1 MCGVSSYGIFEQWNA
16 KKRGSTVYYLPR
28 CLRRGS
34 GLCAG
39 PDGRRAIYH
48 VQRNAAGFFEGGGGL
63 KRRDNNDR
71 EEPCFHTR
79 PRRGG
84 RVWAW
89 SRPDKNAHFCFVCVR
104 VCGGGGRRPT
114 HARTHTRTNG
124 GEPANAHGR
133 ARSCAHKHK
142 DNIYKGRGQR
152 GTCGSRGAPRQR
164 ALSRTRPSKRPG
176 HTVKP

>member
-1 MCGVSSYGIFEQWNA
+1 MQRSEDLQFIIY
-16 KKRGSTVYYLPR
+16 RGA
-28 CLRRGS
+28 C
-34 GLCAG
+34 
-39 PDGRRAIYH
+39 
-48 VQRNAAGFFEGGGGL
+48 GGGPAYVRAPTGGEQFIMYSEMQQSFL
-63 KRRDNNDR
+63 RAAADSKDATTTTGKS
-71 EEPCFHTR
+71 PAFIHG

-152 GTCGSRGAPRQR
+152 GTSGSRGAPRQR

>member
-48 VQRNAAGFFEGGGGL
+48 VQRNAAEFFEGGGGL

-114 HARTHTRTNG
+114 HARTHAQTGASQRTRTDG
-124 GEPANAHGR
+124 RGR
-133 ARSCAHKHK
+133 ARTNTRTTSTK
-142 DNIYKGRGQR
+142 DVGSGGPVVRGERQGNARFPVRGQAKGRD
-152 GTCGSRGAPRQR
+152 T
-164 ALSRTRPSKRPG
+164 L
-176 HTVKP
+176 